1 MIDIRLLVEQSS
13 WLRKRL
19 ATRGPHALSRLDE
32 LEKVHLEW
40 KALKQ
45 EIDNLKYEQ
54 NQRSSRMK
62 DCKGEAQ
69 VALRAEL
76 RELAETIREKQKT
89 LSDLEEKRENLL
101 LFVPNIP
108 QDDVPVGDESCN
120 LVVRSWGEPRQ
131 FGFSPLPHWEIG
143 SHLGIIDFERAQK
156 MSGSRFSV
164 LIGAGAQ
171 LERALIDFMLDFHR
185 KTGYVEVSPPLL
197 VKRDTMVGTGQLPN
211 LEDDAY
217 KTAGEDPY
225 YLIPTAEVVLVNY
238 HREEILELQQLP
250 IRYAA
255 ATPCF
260 RSEAGSYGR
269 DVRGLIRQHQF
280 YKVEMVQITTP
291 ETSNQAL
298 EEITHQAENLLQSL
312 ELPYRVVLL
321 STGDM
326 GFSSSKTF
334 DLEVW
339 IPSENRYREISSCSN
354 CGDFQARRAR
364 IRYRCEHGAK
374 PELTHTLN
382 GSGLAV
388 GRTLLALLENGQQ
401 EDGSVLLPRVLHPY
415 LGGKGRITPKGIE

>member
-1 MIDIRLLVEQSS
+1 MIDIRLLVEQPQ
-13 WLRKRL
+13 WLRERL
-19 ATRGPHALSRLDE
+19 STRGANAISRLDE
-32 LEKVHLEW
+32 LEGVHLEW

-45 EIDNLKYEQ
+45 EIDNLKHEQ

-62 DCKGEAQ
+62 ELKGEEQA
-69 VALRAEL
+69 ALRAQL
-76 RELAETIREKQKT
+76 RELSDMIRDKQKI
-89 LSDLEEKRENLL
+89 LAELEEKRERLL
-101 LFVPNIP
+101 LFIPNIP
-108 QDDVPVGDESCN
+108 QEDVPVGDESCN
-120 LVVRSWGEPRQ
+120 QVVRSWGQPRT
-131 FGFSPLPHWEIG
+131 FDFPVLPHWDLG
-143 SHLGIIDFERAQK
+143 ARLGILDFDRAQK

-164 LIGAGAQ
+164 LIGAGAR

-185 KTGYVEVSPPLL
+185 KAGYVEISPPLL
-197 VKRDTMVGTGQLPN
+197 VKRETMVGTGQLPN
-211 LEDDAY
+211 LEADAY
-217 KTAGEDPY
+217 KTADEDPY
-225 YLIPTAEVVLVNY
+225 YLIPTAEVVLVNH
-238 HREEILELQQLP
+238 HREEILEPHQLP

-291 ETSNQAL
+291 ETSAQAL
-298 EEITHQAENLLQSL
+298 EDITRQAEGILQAL

-339 IPSENRYREISSCSN
+339 LPSEERYREISSCSN

-364 IRYRCEHGAK
+364 IRFRTEAGAK
-374 PELTHTLN
+374 PELVHTLN

-401 EDGSVLLPRVLHPY
+401 PDGTIVLPRALSPY
-415 LGGKGRITPKGIE
+415 LGGGTRITSKGIE

>member
-1 MIDIRLLVEQSS
+1 MIDPRLLIEQSS
-13 WLRKRL
+13 WLRQRL
-19 ATRGPHALSRLDE
+19 STRGENALARLDE

-45 EIDNLKYEQ
+45 EIDNLKHEQ

-62 DCKGEAQ
+62 ELKGEEQA
-69 VALRAEL
+69 ALRLQL
-76 RELAETIREKQKT
+76 RELSETIREKQKVLT
-89 LSDLEEKRENLL
+89 ELEEKRENLL
-101 LFVPNIP
+101 LFIPNIP
-108 QDDVPVGDESCN
+108 QEDIPVGDESCN
-120 LVVRSWGEPRQ
+120 RVVRSWGEPRR
-131 FGFSPLPHWEIG
+131 FDFAPMAHWDIG
-143 SHLGIIDFERAQK
+143 ARLGILDFERAQK

-164 LIGAGAQ
+164 LMGAGAR

-185 KTGYVEVSPPLL
+185 KAGYVEISPPLL
-197 VKRDTMVGTGQLPN
+197 VKRETMVGTGQLPN
-211 LEDDAY
+211 LEADAY
-217 KTAGEDPY
+217 KTAGDDPY
-225 YLIPTAEVVLVNY
+225 FLIPTAEVVLVNH
-238 HREEILELQQLP
+238 HREEILEIDQLP

-280 YKVEMVQITTP
+280 YKVEMVQITSP

-298 EEITHQAENLLQSL
+298 EEITRQAEGILQAL

-339 IPSENRYREISSCSN
+339 IPSEDRYREISSCSN

-364 IRYRCEHGAK
+364 IRYRPEAGAK
-374 PELTHTLN
+374 PELVHTLN

-401 EDGSVLLPRVLHPY
+401 EDGSVVLPRVLHPY
-415 LGGKGRITPKGIE
+415 LGGKGRITPNGIE